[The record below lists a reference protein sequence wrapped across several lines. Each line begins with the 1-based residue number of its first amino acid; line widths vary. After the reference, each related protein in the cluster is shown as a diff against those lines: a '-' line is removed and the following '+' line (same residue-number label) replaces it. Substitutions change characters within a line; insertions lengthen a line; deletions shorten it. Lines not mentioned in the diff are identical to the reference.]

1 MDRNKCDNIGTYNFR
16 CVLQNQGYD
25 QEFTF
30 TQGEDELPLDLTGY
44 SDIRLRIID
53 DFGDDIIT
61 KSLGDGLT
69 IGGDDDNVLML
80 RFEQELTLILT
91 RPKYKYDIMFINQ
104 DGSNFY
110 ILEGSFT
117 VNRTITR

>member
-1 MDRNKCDNIGTYNFR
+1 MTTCNNIGKYDFE
-16 CVLQNQGYD
+16 CILQNQGYD

-30 TQGEDELPLDLTGY
+30 TQGEPATPLDLLQY
-44 SDIRLRIID
+44 DNIKLRVID
-53 DFGDDIIT
+53 DLNQTVEEFSI
-61 KSLGDGLT
+61 GDGLT